1 MLPKRDLGTTG
12 MRVSCLGLGTV
23 KFGRNRDVKYPE
35 GFELPS
41 DREITA
47 LLDLAREAGINLLDT
62 APAYGSSERR
72 IGRLLPDRDN
82 WLLGTKVGEIFEGGH
97 SRFDF
102 SAAHVRESIEQS
114 LRHLRTDRLDLV
126 LIHSDGNDL
135 DILDKSDCL
144 ETLERMRREGLLRAV
159 GMSSKTI
166 EGGLRAIELVDV
178 LMLTYNRS
186 DTSQKPVIDQAQKA
200 GKGVLIKKGLA
211 SGHAVHGKSDSVAD
225 NFRFLLEPPGISS
238 VIVGTINPDHLR
250 KNIEAV
256 IATGPPP
263 KPAPVATLDEVL
275 AELDRSRSD
284 R

>member
-41 DREITA
+41 DKEITA

-62 APAYGSSERR
+62 APAYGSSEQRL
-72 IGRLLPDRDN
+72 GRLLPDRDN
-82 WLLGTKVGEIFEGGH
+82 WLLGTKVGEIFEGGR

-102 SAAHVRESIEQS
+102 SAGHVRESIEQS

-135 DILDKSDCL
+135 DILDQSDCL
-144 ETLERMRREGLLRAV
+144 ETLERMRDKGLLRAI

-211 SGHAVHGKSDSVAD
+211 SGHAARGADQDQTPSVAD

-238 VIVGTINPDHLR
+238 AIVGTINPNHLR
-250 KNIEAV
+250 ENIQA
-256 IATGPPP
+256 A
-263 KPAPVATLDEVL
+263 
-275 AELDRSRSD
+275 SD
-284 R
+284 ARRGSS

>member
-1 MLPKRDLGTTG
+1 M
-12 MRVSCLGLGTV
+12 
-23 KFGRNRDVKYPE
+23 
-35 GFELPS
+35 
-41 DREITA
+41 
-47 LLDLAREAGINLLDT
+47 
-62 APAYGSSERR
+62 
-72 IGRLLPDRDN
+72 PDRDN
-82 WLLGTKVGEIFEGGH
+82 WLLGTKVGEIFEGGR

-211 SGHAVHGKSDSVAD
+211 SGHAVQDQTPSVAD

-238 VIVGTINPDHLR
+238 VIVGTINPSHLR
-250 KNIEAV
+250 ENIEA
-256 IATGPPP
+256 A
-263 KPAPVATLDEVL
+263 
-275 AELDRSRSD
+275 SD
-284 R
+284 ARRGSS

>member
-12 MRVSCLGLGTV
+12 IQVSCLGLGTV
-23 KFGRNRDVKYPE
+23 KFGRNQDVKYPE

-62 APAYGSSERR
+62 APAYGSSEQR

-82 WLLGTKVGEIFEGGH
+82 WLLGTKVGEIFEGGR

-144 ETLERMRREGLLRAV
+144 ETLERMRREGLLRAI

-166 EGGLRAIELVDV
+166 EGGLRAIELVDA

-211 SGHAVHGKSDSVAD
+211 SGHAVHSASDSVAN

-250 KNIEAV
+250 ENIEA
-256 IATGPPP
+256 A
-263 KPAPVATLDEVL
+263 
-275 AELDRSRSD
+275 SD
-284 R
+284 ARRGSS

>member
-1 MLPKRDLGTTG
+1 MLPLRDLGTTG

-23 KFGRNRDVKYPE
+23 KFGRNEEVKYPE

-41 DREITA
+41 DREISA

-62 APAYGSSERR
+62 APAYGSSEQR

-82 WLLGTKVGEIFEGGH
+82 WLLCTKVGEIFKGGR

-102 SAAHVRESIEQS
+102 SAGHVRASVEQS

-135 DILDKSDCL
+135 DILDNSDCL
-144 ETLERMRREGLLRAV
+144 ETLERLRDKGLLRAI

-166 EGGLRAIELVDV
+166 EGGLRAIDVVDA

-186 DTSQKPVIDQAQKA
+186 DTSQSPVIEQAQKA

-211 SGHAVHGKSDSVAD
+211 SGHAVHGTARDGTPSVAD
-225 NFRFLLEPPGISS
+225 NFRFLLNPPGISS
-238 VIVGTINPDHLR
+238 IIVGTINPNHLR
-250 KNIEAV
+250 ENIQAV
-256 IATGPPP
+256 VEGVNP
-263 KPAPVATLDEVL
+263 
-275 AELDRSRSD
+275 
-284 R
+284 

>member
-1 MLPKRDLGTTG
+1 MLPLRDLGTTG

-23 KFGRNRDVKYPE
+23 KFGRNEEVKYPE

-41 DREITA
+41 DREISA

-62 APAYGSSERR
+62 APAYGSSEQR

-82 WLLGTKVGEIFEGGH
+82 WLLCTKVGEIFEGGR

-102 SAAHVRESIEQS
+102 SAAHVRASVEQS
-114 LRHLRTDRLDLV
+114 LRHLRIDRLDLA

-135 DILDKSDCL
+135 DILDNSDCL
-144 ETLERMRREGLLRAV
+144 ESLERLRDKGLLRAI

-166 EGGLRAIELVDV
+166 EGGLRAIDVVDA

-186 DTSQKPVIDQAQKA
+186 DTSQSQVIEQAQKA

-211 SGHAVHGKSDSVAD
+211 SGHAVYGAAQDKIPSVAD
-225 NFRFLLEPPGISS
+225 NFRFLLDPPGISS
-238 VIVGTINPDHLR
+238 IIVGTINPNHLR
-250 KNIEAV
+250 ENIQAV
-256 IATGPPP
+256 VEGVNP
-263 KPAPVATLDEVL
+263 
-275 AELDRSRSD
+275 
-284 R
+284 